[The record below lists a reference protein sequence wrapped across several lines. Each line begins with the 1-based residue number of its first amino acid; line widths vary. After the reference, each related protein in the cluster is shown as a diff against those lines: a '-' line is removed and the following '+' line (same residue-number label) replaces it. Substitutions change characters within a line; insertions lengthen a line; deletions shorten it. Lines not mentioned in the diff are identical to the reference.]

1 MTEARVSRGAL
12 AAPLRA
18 LCVLGCLLG
27 PAAAAPSPI
36 IKFPGDVA
44 PKTDKELAV
53 VSCDASLI
61 QPSLE
66 KLWSGGKGHPS
77 PHSRGGLTAWGRG
90 FSKPRGVVFGPPK
103 EGWWSCC
110 KRRRPLINSLATFRT
125 QSGGAPPAG
134 SGTEVLWQ
142 TSGMG
147 PFCK

>member
-12 AAPLRA
+12 AALLRA

-27 PAAAAPSPI
+27 RAAAAPSPI

-77 PHSRGGLTAWGRG
+77 PHPMVGLQCGGGASVNRA
-90 FSKPRGVVFGPPK
+90 
-103 EGWWSCC
+103 GWSLD
-110 KRRRPLINSLATFRT
+110 RRRWD
-125 QSGGAPPAG
+125 GGAAVRG
-134 SGTEVLWQ
+134 EGL
-142 TSGMG
+142 
-147 PFCK
+147 